1 MTPLIGLTLVL
12 LPLGLVLMSYGQERR
27 GRGTVRRRFTG
38 IACLALAVL
47 LAIVNT
53 FRSEPFALKLTPSE
67 DQIRLAGAWQLGRDL
82 AASLPPGQAP
92 VLLIYSAQ
100 DSRPGPYGQ
109 SLLNAFQQGAGGPN
123 PYDWQLFEAESLNH
137 KLGFSHSPASLI
149 EVGVIHGASLAALLN
164 RYPKAAAVVFL
175 HGLPP
180 PEELGDVDALAGLY
194 PEAGQK
200 PADEIDVDG
209 LPPFYALDNPSGLQ
223 PLLQH
228 QVIKSLVYINPQAVL
243 PDIHQQLSLE
253 QAAQRVWI
261 STSDKR

>member
-12 LPLGLVLMSYGQERR
+12 LPLGFVLMYYDQERHSR
-27 GRGTVRRRFTG
+27 KTVRRRFAG
-38 IACLALAVL
+38 IVALVLAVL
-47 LAIVNT
+47 LAIINAI
-53 FRSEPFALKLTPSE
+53 RPDPYALKLTPDE

-100 DSRPGPYGQ
+100 DSRSGIYGQ
-109 SLLNAFQQGAGGPN
+109 SVLDAFQQGAGGPKAYN
-123 PYDWQLFEAESLNH
+123 WQTAEAESVNRQ
-137 KLGFSHSPASLI
+137 LGFSHPPASLI
-149 EVGVIHGASLAALLN
+149 EGGVIHGSSLAALLN

-180 PEELGDVDALAGLY
+180 PDELGAVDELAGIY

-200 PADEIDVDG
+200 PAAEIDLDG
-209 LPPFYALDNPSGLQ
+209 LPPFYALDNPSDLQ

-228 QVIKSLVYINPQAVL
+228 QVIKSLVHVNP
-243 PDIHQQLSLE
+243 
-253 QAAQRVWI
+253 
-261 STSDKR
+261 